1 MADTFAVSERALQ
14 GIGECL
20 AGEGVGR
27 FRRLELIQGGILTW
41 AYGLGKIQSR
51 SGGGSKNG
59 CGDCLS
65 GCLSGLARNEYW
77 NRKTDKEGTR

>member
-1 MADTFAVSERALQ
+1 MADTFTVSERALQ

-41 AYGLGKIQSR
+41 ANGL
-51 SGGGSKNG
+51 
-59 CGDCLS
+59 
-65 GCLSGLARNEYW
+65 W
-77 NRKTDKEGTR
+77 